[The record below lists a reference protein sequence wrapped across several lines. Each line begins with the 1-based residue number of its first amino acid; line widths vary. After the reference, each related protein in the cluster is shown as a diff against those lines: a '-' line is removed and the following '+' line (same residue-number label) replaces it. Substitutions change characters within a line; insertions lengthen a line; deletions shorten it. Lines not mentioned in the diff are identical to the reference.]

1 MKQRRFGG
9 HSLTSFTF
17 HFGHAQLSRT
27 RKDGSVE
34 TVQSVTFPT
43 PAPTSKLIQCK
54 HCEATF
60 QNEQGY
66 SVHRRM
72 RHPRANAHEGT
83 RLLKSMKNGESVAMW
98 PWEGVGL
105 GRCWLARLGTGP
117 AGETVFQ
124 LQPKQRLL
132 NDGFSCDD
140 DKPDGRSGAK
150 QRRVYTNRERAA
162 AIEKLRRFQKQPR
175 AIFEAYRM
183 TPLRYASKTVGTAES
198 NISKWAKH
206 EDNIV
211 EVAANK
217 ITGGLMKR
225 NRSKP
230 WFPRA
235 ESELHK
241 LFRAKRKRGLKV
253 STFWLCVT
261 MSGLVKQ
268 LYPDDPRAGTF
279 TPSWRFM
286 GKWAKKWSVAT
297 RRRSNSK
304 NQSIEERLPKIQRFH
319 KSLRS
324 LMQNPAPES
333 RRSNGAGAGRGS
345 GDASLGAGESR
356 GAGSGGASG
365 GALLGAGESGGAG
378 SGGANGEGHAH
389 ADKKYGRFP
398 LELRANVDQVR
409 TSSLFWE
416 GLS

>member
-1 MKQRRFGG
+1 MLYFEVEGETTQIWWA
-9 HSLTSFTF
+9 LT
-17 HFGHAQLSRT
+17 HFFYFPLWSRAVDQDT
-27 RKDGSVE
+27 EGLIRGNCAERHPSDTCSNAE
-34 TVQSVTFPT
+34 ADPVQALRGDVP
-43 PAPTSKLIQCK
+43 
-54 HCEATF
+54 
-60 QNEQGY
+60 NEQGY

-117 AGETVFQ
+117 AGATVFQ

-183 TPLRYASKTVGTAES
+183 TPLQYASKTVGTAES
-198 NISKWAKH
+198 NISKWAKD

-253 STFWLCVT
+253 STLWLCVT
-261 MSGLVKQ
+261 MGGLVKQ

-286 GKWAKKWSVAT
+286 GKWAKKWE
-297 RRRSNSK
+297 RRHK
-304 NQSIEERLPKIQRFH
+304 AEEQLE
-319 KSLRS
+319 
-324 LMQNPAPES
+324 ES
-333 RRSNGAGAGRGS
+333 
-345 GDASLGAGESR
+345 EHR
-356 GAGSGGASG
+356 GAPPQDP
-365 GALLGAGESGGAG
+365 ALPQVAAVTHAEPGTGVSSVERGRC
-378 SGGANGEGHAH
+378 GEGQWRCIA
-389 ADKKYGRFP
+389 RC
-398 LELRANVDQVR
+398 RRV
-409 TSSLFWE
+409 
-416 GLS
+416 

>member
-1 MKQRRFGG
+1 M
-9 HSLTSFTF
+9 
-17 HFGHAQLSRT
+17 
-27 RKDGSVE
+27 
-34 TVQSVTFPT
+34 
-43 PAPTSKLIQCK
+43 
-54 HCEATF
+54 
-60 QNEQGY
+60 
-66 SVHRRM
+66 
-72 RHPRANAHEGT
+72 
-83 RLLKSMKNGESVAMW
+83 
-98 PWEGVGL
+98 
-105 GRCWLARLGTGP
+105 
-117 AGETVFQ
+117 
-124 LQPKQRLL
+124 
-132 NDGFSCDD
+132 
-140 DKPDGRSGAK
+140 
-150 QRRVYTNRERAA
+150 YTNRERAA
-162 AIEKLRRFQKQPR
+162 AIEKLRRFYKQPR

-183 TPLRYASKTVGTAES
+183 TPLQYASKTVGTAES
-198 NISKWAKH
+198 NISKWAKD

-253 STFWLCVT
+253 STLWLCVT

-345 GDASLGAGESR
+345 GDASLGAGKSR

-365 GALLGAGESGGAG
+365 GASLGAGESGGAG
-378 SGGANGEGHAH
+378 SGGGKWRGTCACRQE
-389 ADKKYGRFP
+389 
-398 LELRANVDQVR
+398 VR
-409 TSSLFWE
+409 PVSS
-416 GLS
+416 GIKS

>member
-1 MKQRRFGG
+1 M
-9 HSLTSFTF
+9 
-17 HFGHAQLSRT
+17 
-27 RKDGSVE
+27 
-34 TVQSVTFPT
+34 
-43 PAPTSKLIQCK
+43 
-54 HCEATF
+54 
-60 QNEQGY
+60 
-66 SVHRRM
+66 
-72 RHPRANAHEGT
+72 
-83 RLLKSMKNGESVAMW
+83 
-98 PWEGVGL
+98 
-105 GRCWLARLGTGP
+105 
-117 AGETVFQ
+117 FQ

-150 QRRVYTNRERAA
+150 QCRVYTNRERAE

-183 TPLRYASKTVGTAES
+183 TPLQYASKTVGTAES
-198 NISKWAKH
+198 NISKWAKD

-235 ESELHK
+235 ESELYK

-253 STFWLCVT
+253 STLWLCVT

-304 NQSIEERLPKIQRFH
+304 NQSIEERLP
-319 KSLRS
+319 
-324 LMQNPAPES
+324 
-333 RRSNGAGAGRGS
+333 
-345 GDASLGAGESR
+345 
-356 GAGSGGASG
+356 
-365 GALLGAGESGGAG
+365 
-378 SGGANGEGHAH
+378 
-389 ADKKYGRFP
+389 
-398 LELRANVDQVR
+398 
-409 TSSLFWE
+409 
-416 GLS
+416 

>member
-1 MKQRRFGG
+1 
-9 HSLTSFTF
+9 
-17 HFGHAQLSRT
+17 
-27 RKDGSVE
+27 
-34 TVQSVTFPT
+34 
-43 PAPTSKLIQCK
+43 
-54 HCEATF
+54 
-60 QNEQGY
+60 
-66 SVHRRM
+66 
-72 RHPRANAHEGT
+72 
-83 RLLKSMKNGESVAMW
+83 
-98 PWEGVGL
+98 
-105 GRCWLARLGTGP
+105 
-117 AGETVFQ
+117 
-124 LQPKQRLL
+124 
-132 NDGFSCDD
+132 
-140 DKPDGRSGAK
+140 
-150 QRRVYTNRERAA
+150 
-162 AIEKLRRFQKQPR
+162 
-175 AIFEAYRM
+175 M
-183 TPLRYASKTVGTAES
+183 TPLQYASKTVGTAES
-198 NISKWAKH
+198 NISKWAKD

-253 STFWLCVT
+253 STLWLCVT

-345 GDASLGAGESR
+345 GDASLGAGESKAGVGGGKWR
-356 GAGSGGASG
+356 CIARCRRVWGSGVGGGKWRGVCACRQEVRPVSSG
-365 GALLGAGESGGAG
+365 IKS
-378 SGGANGEGHAH
+378 
-389 ADKKYGRFP
+389 
-398 LELRANVDQVR
+398 
-409 TSSLFWE
+409 
-416 GLS
+416 

>member
-1 MKQRRFGG
+1 M
-9 HSLTSFTF
+9 
-17 HFGHAQLSRT
+17 
-27 RKDGSVE
+27 
-34 TVQSVTFPT
+34 
-43 PAPTSKLIQCK
+43 
-54 HCEATF
+54 
-60 QNEQGY
+60 
-66 SVHRRM
+66 
-72 RHPRANAHEGT
+72 
-83 RLLKSMKNGESVAMW
+83 
-98 PWEGVGL
+98 
-105 GRCWLARLGTGP
+105 
-117 AGETVFQ
+117 FQ

-183 TPLRYASKTVGTAES
+183 TPLQYASKTVGTAES
-198 NISKWAKH
+198 NISKWAKD

-253 STFWLCVT
+253 STLWLCLT

-319 KSLRS
+319 KALRS

-365 GALLGAGESGGAG
+365 GASLGAGESGGAG
-378 SGGANGEGHAH
+378 SGGASGEGHAH